1 MKQNKLFTLFSLTL
15 LSTGTPLTS
24 IVQAGT
30 VIKDAPAITA
40 ASNNDT
46 KIVNKKETNSEITEG
61 QKTDNQNPESPVT
74 DSQKVDKQETVVST
88 TDEQVIYAIPSSIPQ
103 ALSEAVKAETVTWG
117 DAPWAFDKDSGILA
131 IGSGQLNE
139 ANNSPWRR
147 TDGKAIKAD
156 GIKKII
162 FVGETQAPRYSSDLF
177 ANLSSLNQIVGLEG
191 FDTSEVIEMSRMF
204 LGDIAL
210 TTLDLS
216 KLNTSKV
223 WSTVDMF
230 EGCTSLTSLNLSKF
244 DTSSLTNLG
253 GMFKNCSSLKTLDL
267 SSFDTSEV
275 TTMRGMFNNTTLTS
289 LTLGDKFHFLG
300 TDSELTLAYPSDA
313 LREGKYVS
321 GNWTNKD
328 NTAVSYKP
336 DDFIANYGTN
346 DLKAGTYVA
355 ETKPL
360 VWGDANWA
368 FDKDSGV
375 LTIASG
381 QLDEAKDSPWNRNDD
396 KKIDKKQIKKII
408 FTGATKAPKNSRSLF
423 KALTNLTEIDGLTN
437 LDTSEVTDMGEM
449 FYDCYNLKKLDLS
462 NFNTTKVTTI
472 VDMFFYCVSLKTL
485 DLSKFNTKAITHMGG
500 VFQECRSLKSLNL
513 SGFDTSNVT
522 TMDKM
527 FKKTSLSSLKLG
539 NKFRFIGSDSQ
550 LPVPTALTPGD
561 QLTGKWIKKNRNSFA
576 HSPAGFMREYGKN
589 NMTAGTYVAEI
600 KEDRLWGDAPWSFD
614 ADSGTLKVE
623 SGRLENTANSPWNR
637 KDDKAIDKKLI
648 KKIIFT
654 GAIQVPNNIKNLF
667 ANLKSL
673 TEIVGLGKFDT
684 SSVTDMSGMFAG
696 SSALTSLDL
705 SQLDTSKVKTTVAMF
720 SGAISLTNLNL
731 SKFDT
736 SNLTNMGGMFSGCSS
751 LKSLDLSSFDTSKV
765 TTMQN
770 IFSGTTLSSL
780 TLGDKF
786 KNLGNDAEL
795 SAPGKLNEGDNLTG
809 NWIRQDGN
817 SNGYSPNDFMD
828 KYGKEL
834 KPGTYVAE
842 TEALKWGD
850 AACSFNADS
859 GVLMVGPGTL
869 STASYTPWNQKGAK
883 AIDKKL
889 IKKIIFTG
897 ETKAPKKS
905 NGLFKKLTKLTE
917 IEGLTNL
924 DTSDVTD
931 MSEMFYDCYALTKLD
946 LSNFNTSNVE
956 LIVDMFFYCRNL
968 TTLDLSNFNTQKIT
982 HMGGVF
988 QECQKLKKLDISGF
1002 DTSNV
1007 TTMMR
1012 MFNNTSLSSLTLGD
1026 KFKFFGSDFNLPKPT
1041 ALTPGEDLTGNWIR
1055 QDGNSKAYNPTDFTE
1070 KYGTGDLKS
1079 GTYIAETKDHKIKL
1093 YPTDFPINYVTGE
1106 LKSGN

>member
-30 VIKDAPAITA
+30 IIKDAPAITA

-88 TDEQVIYAIPSSIPQ
+88 IDEQVIYAIPSSIPQ

-355 ETKPL
+355 ETKQL

-423 KALTNLTEIDGLTN
+423 EDLNNLTEIDGLTN
-437 LDTSEVTDMGEM
+437 LDTSEVTDMSKM
-449 FYDCYNLKKLDLS
+449 FYDCYALTKLDLS

-472 VDMFFYCVSLKTL
+472 ADMFFYCVSLETL
-485 DLSKFNTKAITHMGG
+485 DLSKFNTKNITHMGG
-500 VFQECRSLKSLNL
+500 MFQECKSLKSLDL
-513 SGFDTSNVT
+513 SGFDTSKVT
-522 TMDKM
+522 TMEKM
-527 FKKTSLSSLKLG
+527 FKKTSLSSLKLS

-600 KEDRLWGDAPWSFD
+600 KSPLVWGDAPWSFD
-614 ADSGTLKVE
+614 ADSGTLTVE
-623 SGRLENTANSPWNR
+623 SGRLEDTANSPWNR
-637 KDDKAIDKKLI
+637 KDD
-648 KKIIFT
+648 
-654 GAIQVPNNIKNLF
+654 
-667 ANLKSL
+667 
-673 TEIVGLGKFDT
+673 
-684 SSVTDMSGMFAG
+684 
-696 SSALTSLDL
+696 
-705 SQLDTSKVKTTVAMF
+705 
-720 SGAISLTNLNL
+720 
-731 SKFDT
+731 
-736 SNLTNMGGMFSGCSS
+736 
-751 LKSLDLSSFDTSKV
+751 
-765 TTMQN
+765 
-770 IFSGTTLSSL
+770 
-780 TLGDKF
+780 
-786 KNLGNDAEL
+786 
-795 SAPGKLNEGDNLTG
+795 
-809 NWIRQDGN
+809 
-817 SNGYSPNDFMD
+817 
-828 KYGKEL
+828 
-834 KPGTYVAE
+834 
-842 TEALKWGD
+842 
-850 AACSFNADS
+850 
-859 GVLMVGPGTL
+859 
-869 STASYTPWNQKGAK
+869 K

-924 DTSDVTD
+924 DTSVVTD

-982 HMGGVF
+982 HMGGAF

-1007 TTMMR
+1007 TTMMS
-1012 MFNNTSLSSLTLGD
+1012 MFKNTSLSSLTLGEN
-1026 KFKFFGSDFNLPKPT
+1026 FKFFGSDFKLPRPT

-1055 QDGNSKAYNPTDFTE
+1055 QDGNSKAYNTTDFTE

-1079 GTYIAETKDHKIKL
+1079 GTYVAETKAR
-1093 YPTDFPINYVTGE
+1093 N
-1106 LKSGN
+1106 

>member
-30 VIKDAPAITA
+30 IIKDAPAITA

-46 KIVNKKETNSEITEG
+46 KIVNKKETKSSAT
-61 QKTDNQNPESPVT
+61 
-74 DSQKVDKQETVVST
+74 KQVNF
-88 TDEQVIYAIPSSIPQ
+88 
-103 ALSEAVKAETVTWG
+103 EAVNAENLNAEILKTETLVWG
-117 DAPWAFDKDSGILA
+117 DAPWAFDTDSGILV
-131 IGSGQLNE
+131 IGAGKLNE
-139 ANNSPWRR
+139 GNSPWVRA
-147 TDGKAIKAD
+147 DDKAIKAD

-162 FVGETQAPRYSSDLF
+162 FVGNAQAPSDSSNMFRGLT
-177 ANLSSLNQIVGLEG
+177 SLTEFVGLDKL
-191 FDTSEVIEMSRMF
+191 DTSNVTDMAGMF
-204 LGDIAL
+204 ARTVAL
-210 TTLDLS
+210 TSLDLS
-216 KLNTSKV
+216 SFNTSKV
-223 WSTVDMF
+223 RTTVAMF
-230 EGCTSLTSLNLSKF
+230 SGCTSLTNLNVSSF
-244 DTSSLTNLG
+244 DTTSLTNFG
-253 GMFKNCSSLKTLDL
+253 GMFNGCSSLKTLDL

-275 TTMRGMFNNTTLTS
+275 TTMRDMFGDTTLTS

-313 LREGKYVS
+313 LREGKYVT

-336 DDFIANYGTN
+336 ADFVANYGTN
-346 DLKAGTYVA
+346 DLKSGTYVA

-360 VWGDANWA
+360 VWGDANWV
-368 FDKDSGV
+368 FDTDSGV

-381 QLDEAKDSPWNRNDD
+381 QLDETKDSPWNRDDD
-396 KKIDKKQIKKII
+396 KKIDKKQIKKIV

-423 KALTNLTEIDGLTN
+423 EDLNNLTEIDGLTN
-437 LDTSEVTDMGEM
+437 LDTSEVTDMSKM
-449 FYDCYNLKKLDLS
+449 FYDCYALTKLDLS
-462 NFNTTKVTTI
+462 NFNTTKVNTI
-472 VDMFFYCVSLKTL
+472 SYMFFYCKSLTSL
-485 DLSKFNTKAITHMGG
+485 DLSKFNTKIMTDMRA
-500 VFQECRSLKSLNL
+500 VFLACRSLKSLDL
-513 SGFDTSNVT
+513 SGFDTSKVT
-522 TMDKM
+522 TMKDM
-527 FKKTSLSSLKLG
+527 FVSPPLSSLKLS

-550 LPVPTALTPGD
+550 LPAPTALTPGD

-576 HSPAGFMREYGKN
+576 HSPEGFMREYGKN

-614 ADSGTLKVE
+614 ADSGTLKVDSGTLKVE
-623 SGRLENTANSPWNR
+623 SGRLDNSSNSPWNR
-637 KDDKAIDKKLI
+637 KDDKGIDKQLI

-654 GAIQVPNNIKNLF
+654 GTILAPSSSRNLF

-673 TEIVGLGKFDT
+673 TEIVGLGNFDT
-684 SSVTDMSGMFAG
+684 SNVTDMTRMFGG
-696 SSALTSLDL
+696 SSALTSLNL
-705 SQLDTSKVKTTVAMF
+705 SQLDTSKVKSTVAMF
-720 SGAISLTNLNL
+720 SGATSLTNLNL
-731 SKFDT
+731 SNFDT
-736 SNLTNMGGMFSGCSS
+736 SNLTNMGGMFNGCSS

-770 IFSGTTLSSL
+770 MFSGTTLSSL

-786 KNLGNDAEL
+786 KDLGNDAEL
-795 SAPGKLNEGDNLTG
+795 SAPDKLNEGDNLTG

-897 ETKAPKKS
+897 KTKAPKKS

-931 MSEMFYDCYALTKLD
+931 MAGMFYDCYALTKLD

-956 LIVDMFFYCRNL
+956 SIVDMFFYCASL
-968 TTLDLSNFNTQKIT
+968 ESLDLSNFNTKKIVN
-982 HMGGVF
+982 MGGAF

-1007 TTMMR
+1007 TTMMS
-1012 MFNNTSLSSLTLGD
+1012 MFKNTSLSSLTLGEN
-1026 KFKFFGSDFNLPKPT
+1026 FKFFGSDFKLPRPT

-1055 QDGNSKAYNPTDFTE
+1055 QDGNSKAYSTTDFTG